1 MGHRYSIWLLI
12 FSVMAFQVFV
22 NIDAFSKDIQIDDV
36 PKAIQKIIFREIGDI
51 PIDDIDR
58 EKDDGEVY
66 FDVEAE
72 AKGIKIE
79 LQIAEDDTTN
89 HMFIQGEGCYRGYFF
104 LRIANPCP
112 RYCPSACWNVGN

>member
-22 NIDAFSKDIQIDDV
+22 SIDAFSKDIQIDDV

-58 EKDDGEVY
+58 KKMMEK
-66 FDVEAE
+66 
-72 AKGIKIE
+72 
-79 LQIAEDDTTN
+79 
-89 HMFIQGEGCYRGYFF
+89 FI
-104 LRIANPCP
+104 LM
-112 RYCPSACWNVGN
+112 

>member
-22 NIDAFSKDIQIDDV
+22 SIDAFSKDIQIDDV

-58 EKDDGEVY
+58 EKDDGEVAHVKSKCVL
-66 FDVEAE
+66 FE
-72 AKGIKIE
+72 
-79 LQIAEDDTTN
+79 
-89 HMFIQGEGCYRGYFF
+89 
-104 LRIANPCP
+104 
-112 RYCPSACWNVGN
+112 